1 METQINTAW
10 FDSAWPKVLMETP
23 RKTRSHCL
31 LTKRTVWH
39 FLAGFSCWFY
49 LSISRHLK
57 PFGSKFRLKN
67 QHTAYI
73 VHRDIVVKMI
83 GQWEWY
89 PLGLSHAVFLSL
101 LGHKAL
107 FSFSPYLSQT
117 DWGHIAIILFVNKWV
132 DLFFLSLSRDVHT
145 NTQWVTFTLLCPA
158 GFFFSWCLDYTTKNP
173 LLCLVATSLR
183 LSLTCNMIR
192 ISIRQPGQLLP
203 SEPTGLR
210 AEISSLRNECSAS
223 VGQEKERPALSC
235 CSVTVGINTGH
246 MQAFMSKS
254 VSVTKNAALWGRVV
268 MGRFVRWW
276 YLYILH
282 LPFTPPAAQHPPS
295 SFIVLTPSETGKGFT
310 LCGGARRRER
320 LIAKE
325 QRSKQRSV
333 MVEQKWTSEGMNV
346 NVGEANLLNETAD
359 GPRRRRG
366 SADCI
371 STNYSLH
378 VVLLLAQI

>member
-1 METQINTAW
+1 MTLNSTLFNTAQWLLVAYHHGYSACFVSLLLGYLQPQNDDKAVISPQPASRQLDTWSWLQRKTISGTIRHIKLAMETQINTAW

-158 GFFFSWCLDYTTKNP
+158 GFFFPDVLTTQQKTHYS
-173 LLCLVATSLR
+173 V
-183 LSLTCNMIR
+183 
-192 ISIRQPGQLLP
+192 LLP
-203 SEPTGLR
+203 HHCASPSPAIWSALASDSLG
-210 AEISSLRNECSAS
+210 SSC
-223 VGQEKERPALSC
+223 RPSR
-235 CSVTVGINTGH
+235 
-246 MQAFMSKS
+246 QD
-254 VSVTKNAALWGRVV
+254 W
-268 MGRFVRWW
+268 
-276 YLYILH
+276 
-282 LPFTPPAAQHPPS
+282 
-295 SFIVLTPSETGKGFT
+295 
-310 LCGGARRRER
+310 
-320 LIAKE
+320 E
-325 QRSKQRSV
+325 QR
-333 MVEQKWTSEGMNV
+333 
-346 NVGEANLLNETAD
+346 
-359 GPRRRRG
+359 
-366 SADCI
+366 
-371 STNYSLH
+371 
-378 VVLLLAQI
+378 